1 MTLLHLSRSLTLFFL
16 CFALLPATA
25 SAQVDAGLNRGDGS
39 LEIDADDGIEWRR
52 NDKVYIARGNARA
65 ASGGLE
71 VYGEVLTAH
80 YRNSEAGGT
89 EVYLLEA
96 EGDVRIVTANEIIYG
111 DYGRY
116 SLDDEHMM
124 LTGDELLLES
134 KNGRDSI
141 LAKESIE
148 YFDGKNLAIAR
159 GDAQA
164 YHDDKVIRADTLY
177 AYFKPDKGSK
187 MQVERV
193 EAEGNVSISTPT
205 DLAVGESGVYYVD
218 KELATLA
225 GNVKITRDENQ
236 LNGEYAEVNLATGV
250 SKLTGG
256 SPNSGTKTRVHGLV
270 LPTSQKKG
278 DKQQDESGS
287 DPESNAAQ
295 DN

>member
-1 MTLLHLSRSLTLFFL
+1 MTLPHLSRSLTLFFL

-25 SAQVDAGLNRGDGS
+25 AAQVDAGLNRGDGP

-65 ASGGLE
+65 ASGELE

-80 YRNSEAGGT
+80 YRNSEAEGT
-89 EVYLLEA
+89 EVFLLEA
-96 EGDVRIVTANEIIYG
+96 EGDVRIVTANEIVYG

-116 SLDDEHMM
+116 SLDDEHMT

-148 YFDGKNLAIAR
+148 YFDGKNLAVAR

-177 AYFKPDKGSK
+177 AYFAPDKGNK
-187 MQVERV
+187 LQVERV
-193 EAEGNVSISTPT
+193 EAQGNVSIRTPT

-225 GNVKITRDENQ
+225 GDVKITRDENQ

-256 SPNSGTKTRVHGLV
+256 SPNSETKTRVHGLV

-278 DKQQDESGS
+278 DNQQDEGGS

>member
-1 MTLLHLSRSLTLFFL
+1 VTLLHLSRSLTLFFL
-16 CFALLPATA
+16 CFALLPATVA
-25 SAQVDAGLNRGDGS
+25 AQVDAGLNRGDGP

-80 YRNSEAGGT
+80 YRKSEAGGT

-148 YFDGKNLAIAR
+148 YFDRKSLAIAR

-177 AYFKPDKGSK
+177 AYFKPDQGNKL
-187 MQVERV
+187 QVERV
-193 EAEGNVSISTPT
+193 EAEGNVSVSTPT

-256 SPNSGTKTRVHGLV
+256 SPSSETKTRVHGLV

-278 DKQQDESGS
+278 DKQQDEGGA
-287 DPESNAAQ
+287 DTESNAAQ